1 MNQSRKPL
9 GVCCVKNFAKPA
21 NNAMHADAPCPSEMP
36 INGVNFERVGST
48 DSESF
53 AARKIPR
60 ITIHSLTQKSENQ
73 GILHTWKDR
82 LSAMNLDHY
91 YDTYHVVALYLAYL
105 DHVLGE
111 TEAAVTQAP

>member
-1 MNQSRKPL
+1 M
-9 GVCCVKNFAKPA
+9 KNFAKPA